1 VKRPRRVRLERTVR
15 RQRLVRHLLAC
26 GPWPILEVLLAVANG
41 DDLDETIEAI
51 AKLQPESYRALHA
64 SELPLP
70 VQQLTVI
77 RGGK

>member
-1 VKRPRRVRLERTVR
+1 
-15 RQRLVRHLLAC
+15 
-26 GPWPILEVLLAVANG
+26 VLLAVANG